1 MKKTPIDIIILH
13 MRTKNHDQMIYGS
26 WDMVHD
32 TCNCYFSF
40 LGYFLHFYPPFR
52 PPVGGGVHW
61 KGNKNR
67 QGQGGR
73 SMCVHWLFLLF
84 LKKNCEIFKIKFYI
98 YSPVFPIDMA
108 VWNIEQTNMKDYNIQ
123 SCQWMARDIFHQP
136 TQDHQCGLC

>member
-1 MKKTPIDIIILH
+1 MIRWYAVPEIWCMTHVIVISHFWGIFCTFTPLLDH
-13 MRTKNHDQMIYGS
+13 RWG
-26 WDMVHD
+26 
-32 TCNCYFSF
+32 
-40 LGYFLHFYPPFR
+40 
-52 PPVGGGVHW
+52 GGGVHW